1 MSETARLVSEFDG
14 DGGGGIETELGSRA
28 RGVTG
33 PFRGRVGVPTGAP
46 TPWVRPALGVKGPL
60 IVRALDGDVKL
71 AVECG
76 GEESPNAVGLPID
89 FLLGL
94 AAPVRLLLLV
104 SCLAVIPTYLEAREP
119 GVMKDSGDLTLV
131 GVTLFF
137 VTVTV
142 LVLV

>member
-1 MSETARLVSEFDG
+1 MFGYTLMLAGVTRIIEICFFVPSYAPKSPSEIPSPDDVSDHTLAE
-14 DGGGGIETELGSRA
+14 GSR
-28 RGVTG
+28 
-33 PFRGRVGVPTGAP
+33 
-46 TPWVRPALGVKGPL
+46 
-60 IVRALDGDVKL
+60 
-71 AVECG
+71 
-76 GEESPNAVGLPID
+76 EESPNAVGLPID

-94 AAPVRLLLLV
+94 AAPVRLLLLL

-119 GVMKDSGDLTLV
+119 GVMNESGVLTLE